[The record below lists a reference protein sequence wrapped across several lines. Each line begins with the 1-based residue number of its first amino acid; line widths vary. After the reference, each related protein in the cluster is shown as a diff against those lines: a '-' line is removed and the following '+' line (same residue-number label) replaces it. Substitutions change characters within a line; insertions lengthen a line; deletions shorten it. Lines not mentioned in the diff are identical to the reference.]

1 MWEGGIAISQQAIK
15 TFSFKVIMSNT
26 ELDFSSYFTL
36 HTGIIAVNINMFLFF
51 FFLLFM
57 FFFVDSDLF

>member
-26 ELDFSSYFTL
+26 DLDFSSYFTL
-36 HTGIIAVNINMFLFF
+36 HTEIIAVNINMFLFF
-51 FFLLFM
+51 S
-57 FFFVDSDLF
+57 FFFAFHVFLCR